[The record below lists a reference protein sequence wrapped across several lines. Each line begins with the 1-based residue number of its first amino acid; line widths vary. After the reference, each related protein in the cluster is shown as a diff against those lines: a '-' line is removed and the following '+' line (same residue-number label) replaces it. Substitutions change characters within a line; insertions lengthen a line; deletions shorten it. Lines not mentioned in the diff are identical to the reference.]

1 MNRSFLKKLRHYVR
15 FRLRL
20 EAFPNQKSYERWAAK
35 GYNHAPVI
43 SFIIQS
49 HNRSKSVSE
58 VVLQLRRFKDGEIIV
73 LDDGSEL
80 SHTRILS
87 RLLTGANEFLIHL
100 NDLYEIISY
109 DRAISFSRG
118 KYVALLQDDD
128 GFEDLK
134 WIQDAITLFEQ
145 HPKLAILGAK
155 NGISLLPP
163 DLTQDGVPGPWEYE
177 GDMFKQSNV
186 CKGVHVATVGRDQ
199 CFQFVQYVNRAPMLL
214 NKSHFESVL
223 HHIDQSYAPF
233 IWDDAEL
240 CLRAWLSGLE
250 VGWYPV
256 TVQTGWYGEGGAR
269 IWNNKLTERQN
280 IVNGKKLY
288 EKYGHEFERIE
299 QLVDK
304 SNRRLHNGIASRHDQ
319 D

>member
-1 MNRSFLKKLRHYVR
+1 MK

-20 EAFPNQKSYERWAAK
+20 EAFPTQKSYERWAAK
-35 GYNHAPVI
+35 GYNAAPVI
-43 SFIIQS
+43 SFIIQC

-58 VVLQLRRFKDGEIIV
+58 LVLKLRWFKDAEIIV
-73 LDDGSEL
+73 LDDGSEM
-80 SHTRILS
+80 SHHRVLS

-145 HPKLAILGAK
+145 YPKLAILGAK

-163 DLTQDGVPGPWEYE
+163 DLTDDGVPGPWEYD
-177 GDMFKQSNV
+177 GDMFKQLNV
-186 CKGVHVATVGRDQ
+186 CKGVHVATVGRDHS
-199 CFQFVQYVNRAPMLL
+199 FRFVQLVNRAPMLL
-214 NKSHFESVL
+214 NKALFESFL
-223 HHIDQSYAPF
+223 HHIDQTYAPVQ
-233 IWDDAEL
+233 WDDAEL

-256 TVQTGWYGEGGAR
+256 AVQTGWYGEGGAR
-269 IWNNKLTERQN
+269 IWNNKLIERQN
-280 IVNGKKLY
+280 IVNAKKLY
-288 EKYGHEFERIE
+288 EKYGQEFERIE

-304 SNRRLHNGIASRHDQ
+304 SNRGLHDGIASRHDQ